1 MYPDSSTYDYYLHFD
16 HSNMTSEITS
26 NLEYALTWL
35 LNNLHN
41 NIMFNCYIEIRKVI
55 EDRDT
60 HYIKEGLI
68 FWENGFI
75 VKKLTRND
83 TYKTIYSPYDLSLF
97 SKTTLS
103 HSYCELINKYNG
115 KSENTTPT
123 QQTPTQPTPTQ
134 QTQSIPLQSTQ
145 PVNNFKQINKLLDST
160 KDILGNHK
168 KKEDQEVNTDTD
180 TDNESVT
187 SEQLHELEKNLD
199 EMMNKQTGLQKNL
212 DEEKDKL
219 ADIIME
225 ENYAKTSKKK
235 KEEKE
240 KEKRNIFISDLS
252 VYKKINKINSSVPDF
267 FMAKCCVLDYL
278 DKNNFFDGEDL
289 ENPSNELFEVYN
301 ILYNSRFTKDYVPP
315 EDFEGLVMDF
325 IDSLPEVD
333 IVTQEQLHAQLNKIS
348 EYGMFSTDLV
358 RN

>member
-1 MYPDSSTYDYYLHFD
+1 MY
-16 HSNMTSEITS
+16 SEEQLMARLKFFIGVC
-26 NLEYALTWL
+26 LALTL
-35 LNNLHN
+35 TGIVFVVLYSIIFVTQPLNA
-41 NIMFNCYIEIRKVI
+41 ISPIDQKFFE
-55 EDRDT
+55 
-60 HYIKEGLI
+60 LI
-68 FWENGFI
+68 IPIATF
-75 VKKLTRND
+75 LTG
-83 TYKTIYSPYDLSLF
+83 
-97 SKTTLS
+97 TLS
-103 HSYCELINKYNG
+103 GIMLSG
-115 KSENTTPT
+115 
-123 QQTPTQPTPTQ
+123 Q
-134 QTQSIPLQSTQ
+134 
-145 PVNNFKQINKLLDST
+145 
-160 KDILGNHK
+160 

-252 VYKKINKINSSVPDF
+252 VYMKINKINSSVPDF